1 MKIQF
6 IGATHEVTGSC
17 TLLEVGG
24 RYYMVDCGMEQ
35 GTDVFQNIPLPVPA
49 GAIEAVFLTHAHI
62 DHSGMLPKLCKD
74 GFSGP
79 IYATEATCDL
89 CNIMLRDSAHI
100 QESEVQWRNRKAER
114 SGEPLVEPTY
124 TMNDAM
130 AAIKLL
136 RPVRYQELL
145 QVAEGIDLQM
155 TDIGHLLG
163 SAAIELWLTEN
174 GETRKIVF
182 SGDVGNTNQPLLND
196 PKTVEETDYLVI
208 ESTYGDRFHSKA
220 RGDAEAELSDCIQR
234 AFDRGGNLVIP
245 SFAVGRTQEMLYLI
259 REIKQK
265 GLVTG
270 HDGFPVYVD
279 SPLAVEATGIFL
291 QSHESNFAEET
302 RGDVIAEF
310 AGYLQR
316 ALDRG
321 GNVVIPSF
329 AVGRTQEM
337 LYAIREIKQKGL
349 VKGHDGFPVYV
360 DSPLAVEATGI
371 FLQSHES
378 NFDPE
383 TLEVIRQ
390 GVNPIWSK
398 GVTLSVT
405 SEESKLINADLQPK
419 VILSASGMCEAG
431 RIRHHLKHNLWRK
444 ESIVLFV
451 GYQAEHSLGRKLQ
464 EGVKNVKLFGEDIAV
479 HAEIATLH
487 GTSGHADKEG
497 LLNWL
502 LSFREKPKLVF
513 VNHGDDDSCEAFRKT
528 LEEMGYRAEAPYS
541 GTEYDLLTGKLTAYT
556 EGVKIDRAAAFKG
569 SQRARQVY
577 GELLAAAEALLAL
590 VRTRRGCTNKDN
602 AKLTAQI
609 RSLIEKWK

>member
-24 RYYMVDCGMEQ
+24 RYYLVDCGMEQ
-35 GTDVFQNIPLPVPA
+35 GTDVFQNMPLPVPA
-49 GAIEAVFLTHAHI
+49 NAIEAVFLTHAHI

-74 GFSGP
+74 GFRGP

-100 QESEVQWRNRKAER
+100 QESEAQWRSRKAER
-114 SGEPLVEPTY
+114 AGEPLVEPTY
-124 TMNDAM
+124 TMADAL

-136 RPVRYQELL
+136 RPCRYQEPV
-145 QVAEGIDLQM
+145 QAAEGIILRM

-163 SAAIELWLTEN
+163 SAAIEMWLTEGTEN
-174 GETRKIVF
+174 RKIVF
-182 SGDVGNTNQPLLND
+182 SGDVGNTGQPLLRD
-196 PKTVEETDYLVI
+196 PQSVAETDYLVI
-208 ESTYGDRFHSKA
+208 ESTYGDRFHEKR
-220 RGDAEAELSDCIQR
+220 RGDAVQELADCIQR
-234 AFDRGGNLVIP
+234 AF
-245 SFAVGRTQEMLYLI
+245 
-259 REIKQK
+259 
-265 GLVTG
+265 
-270 HDGFPVYVD
+270 
-279 SPLAVEATGIFL
+279 
-291 QSHESNFAEET
+291 
-302 RGDVIAEF
+302 
-310 AGYLQR
+310 
-316 ALDRG
+316 DRG

-349 VKGHDGFPVYV
+349 VKGHERFPVYV

-390 GVNPIWSK
+390 GVNPIWSD

-405 SEESKLINADLQPK
+405 SEESKLINADPHPK

-444 ESIVLFV
+444 ESVILFV
-451 GYQAEHSLGRKLQ
+451 GYQAENSLGRKLQ
-464 EGVKNVKLFGEDIAV
+464 NGAKNVKLFGEDIAV
-479 HAEIATLH
+479 HAQIATLH
-487 GTSGHADKEG
+487 GTSGHADQEG

-502 LSFREKPKLVF
+502 QGFRRKPNMVF
-513 VNHGDDDSCEAFRKT
+513 VNHGDNDSCEAFRNT
-528 LEEMGYRAEAPYS
+528 LEKMDYRVEAPYS
-541 GTEYDLLTGKLTAYT
+541 GTEYDLLAGKITVYT

-590 VRTRRGCTNKDN
+590 VKTRKGCTNKDN
-602 AKLTAQI
+602 AKLTSQI
-609 RSLIEKWK
+609 LSLINKWKD

>member
-24 RYYMVDCGMEQ
+24 RYYLVDCGMEQ
-35 GTDVFQNIPLPVPA
+35 GVDVFQNMPLPVNP

-100 QESEVQWRNRKAER
+100 QESEAQWRSRKAER
-114 SGEPLVEPTY
+114 AGDPPVEPTY
-124 TMNDAM
+124 TVNDAL

-136 RPVRYQELL
+136 RPCRYGEPLR
-145 QVAEGIDLQM
+145 VAEGIILRM

-163 SAAIELWLTEN
+163 SAAIELWLTE
-174 GETRKIVF
+174 GEQTRKIVF
-182 SGDVGNTNQPLLND
+182 SGDVGNVNQPLLND
-196 PKTVEETDYLVI
+196 PKQVEEADYLVI
-208 ESTYGDRFHSKA
+208 ESTYGDRLHDRV
-220 RGDAEAELSDCIQR
+220 RGDAVAELASCIQR
-234 AFDRGGNLVIP
+234 AF
-245 SFAVGRTQEMLYLI
+245 
-259 REIKQK
+259 
-265 GLVTG
+265 
-270 HDGFPVYVD
+270 
-279 SPLAVEATGIFL
+279 
-291 QSHESNFAEET
+291 
-302 RGDVIAEF
+302 
-310 AGYLQR
+310 
-316 ALDRG
+316 DRG

-349 VKGHDGFPVYV
+349 VTGHPGFPVYV

-383 TLEVIRQ
+383 TLAVIRQ
-390 GVNPIWSK
+390 GVNPIWSE
-398 GVTLSVT
+398 GVTLSV
-405 SEESKLINADLQPK
+405 SAEESKLINFDARPK

-431 RIRHHLKHNLWRK
+431 RIRHHLKHNLWRG

-451 GYQAEHSLGRKLQ
+451 GYQAQGSLGRRLQ
-464 EGVKNVKLFGEDIAV
+464 EGAKQVKLFGEDIAV
-479 HAEIATLH
+479 RAEIATLR

-502 LSFREKPKLVF
+502 GGFRQKPQLVF
-513 VNHGDDDSCEAFRKT
+513 VNHGDHDSCEAFRAT
-528 LEEMGYRAEAPYS
+528 LENLGYRAETPYS
-541 GTEYDLLTGKLTAYT
+541 GTEYDLLTGRLTAYT
-556 EGVKIDRAAAFKG
+556 EGVKIDRAAAFQG
-569 SQRARQVY
+569 SARARQVY

-590 VRTRRGCTNKDN
+590 VKTRKGRTNKDN

>member
-35 GTDVFQNIPLPVPA
+35 GTDVFQNIPLPVSPN
-49 GAIEAVFLTHAHI
+49 AIEAVFLTHAHI
-62 DHSGMLPKLCKD
+62 DHAGMLPKLCKE

-79 IYATEATCDL
+79 IYATEATCAL

-100 QESEVQWRNRKAER
+100 QESEAQWRNRKAER
-114 SGEPLVEPTY
+114 AGEALVEPVY
-124 TMNDAM
+124 NMNDAM

-145 QVAEGIDLQM
+145 RVAEGIDLRM

-196 PKTVEETDYLVI
+196 PKTIDETDYLVI
-208 ESTYGDRFHSKA
+208 ESTYGDRLHDRA
-220 RGDAEAELSDCIQR
+220 RGNAVAELAECIQR
-234 AFDRGGNLVIP
+234 AF
-245 SFAVGRTQEMLYLI
+245 
-259 REIKQK
+259 
-265 GLVTG
+265 
-270 HDGFPVYVD
+270 
-279 SPLAVEATGIFL
+279 
-291 QSHESNFAEET
+291 
-302 RGDVIAEF
+302 
-310 AGYLQR
+310 
-316 ALDRG
+316 DRG

-349 VKGHDGFPVYV
+349 VTGHDDFPVYV

-383 TLEVIRQ
+383 TLEVLRQ
-390 GVNPIWSK
+390 GINPIWSK

-431 RIRHHLKHNLWRK
+431 RIRHHLKHNLWRR
-444 ESIVLFV
+444 ESIILFV
-451 GYQAEHSLGRKLQ
+451 GYQSPTSLGRKLQ
-464 EGVKNVKLFGEDIAV
+464 DGAANVKLFGEDIAV
-479 HAEIATLH
+479 NAEIATLH

-502 LSFREKPKLVF
+502 AGFRKKPELVF
-513 VNHGDDDSCEAFRKT
+513 VNHGDDSSCEAFRKT
-528 LEEMGYRAEAPYS
+528 LESMGYRAEAPYS

-569 SQRARQVY
+569 SARARQVY

-590 VRTRRGCTNKDN
+590 VKTRKGCANKDN

>member
-24 RYYMVDCGMEQ
+24 RYYLVDCGMEQ
-35 GTDVFQNIPLPVPA
+35 GVDVFQNMPLPVPA
-49 GAIEAVFLTHAHI
+49 NAIEAVFLTHAHI

-74 GFSGP
+74 GFSGA

-100 QESEVQWRNRKAER
+100 QESEAQWRSRKAER
-114 SGEPLVEPTY
+114 AGEPAVEPTY
-124 TMNDAM
+124 TVNDAL

-136 RPVRYQELL
+136 RPCRYQEPL
-145 QVAEGIDLQM
+145 QVAEGIILRM
-155 TDIGHLLG
+155 TDVGHLLG
-163 SAAIELWLTEN
+163 SAAVELWLTEGN
-174 GETRKIVF
+174 ETRKIVF
-182 SGDVGNTNQPLLND
+182 SGDVGNLNQPLLND
-196 PKTVEETDYLVI
+196 PKFVEETDYLVI
-208 ESTYGDRFHSKA
+208 ESTYGDRLHDRV
-220 RGDAEAELSDCIQR
+220 RGDAVAELASCIQR
-234 AFDRGGNLVIP
+234 AFDW
-245 SFAVGRTQEMLYLI
+245 
-259 REIKQK
+259 
-265 GLVTG
+265 
-270 HDGFPVYVD
+270 
-279 SPLAVEATGIFL
+279 
-291 QSHESNFAEET
+291 
-302 RGDVIAEF
+302 
-310 AGYLQR
+310 
-316 ALDRG
+316 G

-337 LYAIREIKQKGL
+337 LYAIREIKQRGL
-349 VKGHDGFPVYV
+349 VTGHDRFPVYV

-390 GVNPIWSK
+390 GVNPIWSE
-398 GVTLSVT
+398 GVTLSV
-405 SEESKLINADLQPK
+405 SSDESKLINFDNRPK

-444 ESIVLFV
+444 DSIVLFV
-451 GYQAEHSLGRKLQ
+451 GYQAEGSLGRKLQ
-464 EGVKNVKLFGEDIAV
+464 EGAKQVKLFGEDIAV

-487 GTSGHADKEG
+487 GTSGHADKDG
-497 LLNWL
+497 LLRWL
-502 LSFREKPKLVF
+502 GGFLRKPELVF
-513 VNHGDDDSCEAFRKT
+513 VNHGDHDSCEAFRGT
-528 LEEMGYRAEAPYS
+528 LESMSYRADAPYS
-541 GTEYDLLTGKLTAYT
+541 GTEYDLLTGKITAYT

-577 GELLAAAEALLAL
+577 GELLAAAEELLAL
-590 VRTRRGCTNKDN
+590 VRTRKGRTNKDN